1 MGRRSSSRGSRPGD
15 WAEGS
20 RLRIRAG
27 GLGRG
32 SGPGVQQA
40 SACPVCFDMFSFP
53 VFEKQE
59 DLQVAHQESIKLR
72 GKCDP
77 RRLTAINFY
86 YYK

>member
-1 MGRRSSSRGSRPGD
+1 MGGRSSSRGSGLRVQ
-15 WAEGS
+15 AEGP
-20 RLRIRAG
+20 
-27 GLGRG
+27 G
-32 SGPGVQQA
+32 SGVLQA
-40 SACPVCFDMFSFP
+40 SGCPVCFDMFSFP

-72 GKCDP
+72 GKRDP